1 MGMFNLNQLKQLYTD
16 SPLWTKKLYASIPFD
31 IRNGREYRDWKKF
44 LDNEIDVKEYELL
57 KIKESV
63 LFAYKN
69 TKYYSDLFKK
79 LDINPHDI
87 KSIQDFQKI
96 PFVDKDIIR
105 ENYNDFL
112 VANIP
117 ENKKLTVTTGGTS
130 GSPTGYIQ
138 SSNVWAKEL
147 AYYMHFFGKYN
158 YSPMDLKASFRGGD
172 FSNVPNDE
180 YWFMNPV
187 NNEFVFSPTNI
198 NSDTIEKYVNF
209 LNKIKPKFFYGYP
222 SSILFLLCNMQ
233 ERNLNFNFC
242 VDAVFLISEAFSK
255 EDVNKIKDF
264 FKCPVA
270 STYGHSERLVLA
282 ESTGDSIVDYKV
294 NRRYG
299 YFELINENNSIIES
313 NDKKGEIVGT
323 EFDNYAMP
331 ILRYKT
337 GDFTSYE
344 IFDEDI
350 ISFVDSPRK
359 QIYQIEDYDN
369 NKIATQSLIRPYEML
384 EYGIIRYQIVQTAP
398 GKIKLHLLAEKTFNL
413 TKQKELLNSIH
424 SKAENRLQVEIIMTE
439 KFIFSE
445 RGKFIPFIKEY

>member
-1 MGMFNLNQLKQLYTD
+1 MFNLNQLKQLYTN
-16 SPLWTKKLYASIPFD
+16 SPLWIKKLYASIPFD
-31 IRNGREYRDWKKF
+31 MRNGREYREWKEF
-44 LDNEIDVKEYELL
+44 LNNEIDVEEYELL

-63 LFAYKN
+63 RFAYEN
-69 TKYYSDLFKK
+69 TKYYSNLFTN
-79 LDINPHDI
+79 LDINPQDI

-96 PFVDKDIIR
+96 PFVDKDTIR

-112 VANIP
+112 VTNIP
-117 ENKKLTVTTGGTS
+117 KNKKLTVTTGGTS

-172 FSNVPNDE
+172 FSNLPKDE
-180 YWFMNPV
+180 YWFANPV
-187 NNEFVFSPTNI
+187 NNEVVFSPTNI
-198 NSDTIEKYVNF
+198 NPETIEKYVIY

-222 SSILFLLCNMQ
+222 SSILFLLYNMR
-233 ERNLNFNFC
+233 EKNLSFNFYIN
-242 VDAVFLISEAFSK
+242 AVFLISEAFSQ

-264 FKCPVA
+264 FNCPVA

-299 YFELINENNSIIES
+299 YFELSNENNLIIET
-313 NDKKGEIVGT
+313 NDMKGEIIGT

-331 ILRYKT
+331 ILRYKS
-337 GDFTSYE
+337 GDFTSYKN
-344 IFDEDI
+344 FDESI
-350 ISFVDSPRK
+350 INFVDSPRK
-359 QIYQIEDYDN
+359 QIYQIEDYNN

-384 EYGIIRYQIVQTAP
+384 EYGIIRYQIVQIAP
-398 GKIKLHLLAEKTFNL
+398 GKIKLHLLAEKTFSL

-439 KFIFSE
+439 KFIFSK